1 MQQQEIEAKQM
12 EPTIE
17 ECCACVREGLRESL
31 ERSKVA
37 GGGSPQK
44 LCFLAKCSDK
54 LFFCV
59 SVCSSEM
66 ILCLLGE
73 KKKTKDDSLLGTS

>member
-1 MQQQEIEAKQM
+1 
-12 EPTIE
+12 
-17 ECCACVREGLRESL
+17 VRKE
-31 ERSKVA
+31 A

>member
-1 MQQQEIEAKQM
+1 M

-17 ECCACVREGLRESL
+17 RVLCLCACMRESP
-31 ERSKVA
+31 ERSNVA
-37 GGGSPQK
+37 GGSPQK
-44 LCFLAKCSDK
+44 LCFLGKCSDK

>member
-1 MQQQEIEAKQM
+1 M
-12 EPTIE
+12 
-17 ECCACVREGLRESL
+17 REGLRESL